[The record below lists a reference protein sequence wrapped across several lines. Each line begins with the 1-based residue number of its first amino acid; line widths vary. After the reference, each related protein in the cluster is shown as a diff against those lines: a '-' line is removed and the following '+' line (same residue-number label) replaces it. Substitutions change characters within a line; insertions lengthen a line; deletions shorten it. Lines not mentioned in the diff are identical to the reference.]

1 MIDKGER
8 KSSPHLLCKQR
19 GEQATLAEIMTV
31 YPNIEYL
38 VEAEINGKVLE
49 ELIALQSSLLYYQQ
63 ARPIRLSDETEM
75 HLEQVDENNIH
86 SIVTSELIC
95 QGGLGWGLTP
105 TDIISSRSLDV
116 TCLQVVRDYLAS

>member
-1 MIDKGER
+1 
-8 KSSPHLLCKQR
+8 
-19 GEQATLAEIMTV
+19 MTV

-38 VEAEINGKVLE
+38 VEAEINGKVLK

-63 ARPIRLSDETEM
+63 ARPTRLSDETEM
-75 HLEQVDENNIH
+75 HLEQVDENNNY
-86 SIVTSELIC
+86 SIVTSELIR
-95 QGGLGWGLTP
+95 QGGLGWGLTL

>member
-1 MIDKGER
+1 MVPFFYVLGTL
-8 KSSPHLLCKQR
+8 PT

-38 VEAEINGKVLE
+38 VEAEINGKVLK

-95 QGGLGWGLTP
+95 QGDLGWGLTP

-116 TCLQVVRDYLAS
+116 TCLQVVRGYLAS

>member
-1 MIDKGER
+1 
-8 KSSPHLLCKQR
+8 
-19 GEQATLAEIMTV
+19 MTV

-38 VEAEINGKVLE
+38 VEAEINGKVLK

-63 ARPIRLSDETEM
+63 ARPIRLSDETEIQ
-75 HLEQVDENNIH
+75 LEQVEERSIY

-95 QGGLGWGLTP
+95 EGGLGWGLSP
-105 TDIISSRSLDV
+105 TDIISSCSLDA